1 MKKLIT
7 LLAACFALAGYSQIT
22 NSSPVSPSFSQGAQ
36 IMLDSVLHA
45 TNWTVVGGYGRS
57 LESST
62 KLGNKNV
69 AFAAVAYNFT
79 ENVGLIAGYDTLWS
93 GSGATK
99 SSTFNALKG
108 GLSLQLP
115 THPFAFVGSTFLT
128 NVVATPFVADLLATP
143 KSGDAIGNIVT
154 AGINFDLWAVKN
166 FEIVGGVQIEK
177 RTGQGD
183 WDGKYALFHLGVSRR
198 F

>member
-1 MKKLIT
+1 M
-7 LLAACFALAGYSQIT
+7 AAGLCLAGYSQT
-22 NSSPVSPSFSQGAQ
+22 TSSSPIVSPSFSQGAQ

-99 SSTFNALKG
+99 SSTFNSLKG
-108 GLSLQLP
+108 GLTLQLP
-115 THPFAFVGSTFLT
+115 THPFAFIGSTFLT
-128 NVVATPFVADLLATP
+128 NVVATPFAGDVLATP
-143 KSGDAIGNIVT
+143 KNGDAIGNIVT
-154 AGINFDLWAVKN
+154 TGINFDLFAIKN
-166 FEIVGGVQIEK
+166 FEVVSGFQYEK

-183 WDGKYALFHLGVSRR
+183 WDGNYILFHAGLSRR